1 MEHSFNTNEFRN
13 FLEKIQNSVELNE
26 AEKVILDNLKA
37 FTNKN
42 AKYINLLRT
51 NDKQVIST
59 LDLTDAMN
67 VLECDTG
74 LNEQERRYIADD
86 IDWDAAE
93 EMLASD
99 SDEVLSYVVG
109 EAKDRYYSEGKR
121 LFD

>member
-1 MEHSFNTNEFRN
+1 MERAFDNKEFKE

-42 AKYINLLRT
+42 TKYINLLRT

>member
-1 MEHSFNTNEFRN
+1 MERAFNTNEFKN

-42 AKYINLLRT
+42 AKYINLLCT

-59 LDLTDAMN
+59 LDLSDAMN

-86 IDWDAAE
+86 IDWGTAE

-109 EAKDRYYSEGKR
+109 EAKERYYSEGKR

>member
-1 MEHSFNTNEFRN
+1 MERAFNTNEFKN

-42 AKYINLLRT
+42 AKYINLLCT

-59 LDLTDAMN
+59 LDLSDAMN

-86 IDWDAAE
+86 IDWGTAE

-109 EAKDRYYSEGKR
+109 EAKDRYYNEGKR

>member
-1 MEHSFNTNEFRN
+1 MERAFNTNEFKN

-42 AKYINLLRT
+42 AKYINLLCT

-59 LDLTDAMN
+59 LDLSDAMN

-86 IDWDAAE
+86 IDWSTAE

>member
-1 MEHSFNTNEFRN
+1 MERAFDNKEFKE

-59 LDLTDAMN
+59 LDFTDAMN

-109 EAKDRYYSEGKR
+109 EAKDRYYAEGKR